1 MKQHY
6 YLPVTD
12 PEGFNKLL
20 ELEDFM
26 EKNEW
31 LTPYKYLIKIRAS
44 QLNMCAYC
52 LNMHSKEALEK
63 GENTKRITLL
73 NAWKEATVF
82 DEKEKIILDFTENFT
97 IVNQAGFND
106 KLFQQASA
114 HFDNKQLA
122 QLAMAIGI
130 INLWNRV
137 VLCSGI

>member
-1 MKQHY
+1 MKQQY

-26 EKNEW
+26 EKVEW

-44 QLNMCAYC
+44 QLNKCAYC
-52 LNMHSKEALEK
+52 LNMHSNEALEK
-63 GENTKRITLL
+63 GENAKRLILL
-73 NAWKEATVF
+73 DAWKDATVF

-97 IVNQAGFND
+97 LANQAGFND
-106 KLFQQASA
+106 DLFQQASA

-122 QLAMAIGI
+122 QLAMAIGM

>member
-26 EKNEW
+26 EKIEW

-44 QLNMCAYC
+44 QLNKCAYC

-63 GENTKRITLL
+63 GENAKRLTLL
-73 NAWKEATVF
+73 NAWKEATAF
-82 DEKEKIILDFTENFT
+82 DEKEKIILDFTQKFT
-97 IVNQAGFND
+97 IVNQAGLND